1 MTTKTQYKDEVIGR
15 DVVILFKVD
24 KKGSTQ
30 PFLGQV
36 RAVEIEMKD
45 DGTIETSHLIFF
57 DDGDERWFFLA
68 HEEEEGRLTWVSDRP
83 GKVRHIKQKQE
94 SCSSAKKKRKIT
106 ASSTHVSSGSDMD
119 REYSGAS
126 DDSSSFTFTE
136 EFNGENYKESPT
148 GAEWSDQLY
157 HFLTCIPHGTRR
169 GVMEPPKAK
178 SVITQIKSVT
188 SFQGLYHNSS
198 KKMVFAGRKID
209 FCTDLH
215 ELIEEAKQYENS
227 YDSLQYPLRKMQDY
241 KNYYMQN

>member
-24 KKGSTQ
+24 KKGTTQ

-94 SCSSAKKKRKIT
+94 SSAKKKRKIT
-106 ASSTHVSSGSDMD
+106 PGSNRVSNGSNMD
-119 REYSGAS
+119 CEYSGAS
-126 DDSSSFTFTE
+126 DDGRSFTSAE
-136 EFNGENYKESPT
+136 EYNGEDYMESPT
-148 GAEWSDQLY
+148 GAEWSDRLY
-157 HFLTCIPHGTRR
+157 HFFTRIPHGTRR
-169 GVMEPPKAK
+169 GVLEPPKAK
-178 SVITQIKSVT
+178 SVITQINSVT
-188 SFQGLYHNSS
+188 SFQGLYHGLS
-198 KKMVFAGRKID
+198 KKMVFAGRKVD
-209 FCTDLH
+209 FCSDLY